1 MPAMEDECWDGSIQA
16 HAFVEILL
24 RIPPSARQRLRLVC
38 RHWRDVVDEH
48 LPARRRAHSKV
59 LAYVSRRPQRSEAGG
74 CAFHVIGTCNG
85 LLCLCCYNTGIV
97 LFNPTTGEKLVVELP
112 PFRLPQQRHAGYSF
126 FTFHPATGLYK
137 IVLVVPGTNEN
148 SFDEVHVFT
157 QRTSIVVENLS
168 DNSRTRSTGT
178 PRCRSTSWHEA
189 YSFAYHPTTGK
200 YKILH
205 LPCCFDRTGHLDRV
219 QVLTL
224 GESVAAWRDVPAPA
238 ACASCCLKSGIVS
251 VDGAT
256 YWINEDTDRIV
267 AFDLDDERITPAV
280 PLPVAARPRGSRYLT
295 EVRGR
300 LGVVDYADLES
311 KATVEVRLGARGR
324 SGQAGV
330 EPAVQRNVE
339 PEGVFWLYGHAPQT
353 RRMQCSEARVS
364 EQSRRV
370 ALTGTM
376 EGVRLHTFAYVE
388 TRKSG
393 AQQRGLGVQAAFFF

>member
-48 LPARRRAHSKV
+48 LPARRRAHSKG
-59 LAYVSRRPQRSEAGG
+59 AGSAAQRSEAGG

-330 EPAVQRNVE
+330 EPAVQRACA
-339 PEGVFWLYGHAPQT
+339 GGGAPAGAAALRT
-353 RRMQCSEARVS
+353 RPPCPHVLLGQRKRRARRS
-364 EQSRRV
+364 LL
-370 ALTGTM
+370 A
-376 EGVRLHTFAYVE
+376 VRA
-388 TRKSG
+388 R
-393 AQQRGLGVQAAFFF
+393 AADAEDAV